1 MIRTPRKLRY
11 AKLFSLFRS
20 AGPVLVTAVVV
31 FICSAV
37 TAAQPNS
44 KPAAND
50 VRSQTEVRSSAAY
63 AELMLKRAEV
73 QSDLEAF
80 LVEYTEEYP
89 KVVEGRYALE
99 VIEKER
105 ARLLNIRAADA
116 GKLSVALGKLM
127 VRKIEL
133 EVELWTLR
141 KTFQDSHPDVKRA
154 KKKADIYEAAV
165 KEVLG

>member
-1 MIRTPRKLRY
+1 MIRIPRKLKY
-11 AKLFSLFRS
+11 AKYFSLFRS
-20 AGPVLVTAVVV
+20 ARPVLVTAVAFFV
-31 FICSAV
+31 CSAV
-37 TAAQPNS
+37 TAAQSNL

-50 VRSQTEVRSSAAY
+50 VRGQAEVRSSAAY

-80 LVEYTEEYP
+80 LVEYTEEFP
-89 KVVEGRYALE
+89 KVVESRYALE

-105 ARLLNIRAADA
+105 ARLLSTRAADA
-116 GKLSVALGKLM
+116 GKLSVALGKLV

-133 EVELWTLR
+133 EVALWTLR

-165 KEVLG
+165 KEILG